1 MFKANLRFLY
11 HYRVI
16 VRSNFHHAHR
26 LSIYLR
32 ADGGYRM
39 RDWISDWK
47 KWSHA
52 ERCFAIMLVII
63 ALVLPLG
70 LLIVGERIGS

>member
-1 MFKANLRFLY
+1 
-11 HYRVI
+11 
-16 VRSNFHHAHR
+16 
-26 LSIYLR
+26 
-32 ADGGYRM
+32 M

-47 KWSHA
+47 RWSSA

-70 LLIVGERIGS
+70 LIIVGGRIGS

>member
-11 HYRVI
+11 HYRDI
-16 VRSNFHHAHR
+16 VRSNFHHAYR
-26 LSIYLR
+26 LSISPGL
-32 ADGGYRM
+32 AGAVV

-47 KWSHA
+47 RWSRA

-70 LLIVGERIGS
+70 LLIVGGRIGS